1 MLVRCLNCMKEYEER
16 YEVCPHC
23 GFVRG
28 TAPDEPYHLVPGI
41 RLQNRYVIG
50 TVVGFGG
57 FGVIYRA
64 WDERLETMVAIK
76 EYYPAGIVQRIP
88 GQSEVIIYTGNG
100 KTEFEKG
107 VERFLDEARNMAKF
121 STHPHIMNVY
131 DFFEENHTAY
141 IVMEFLNGI
150 SLKQYVRVAGGKIE
164 KDVAVE
170 IISSICE
177 ALKDIHKEGIIH
189 RDISPDNIF
198 ICEDGKIKLIDFGA
212 ARFSTGEE
220 EKTLSIILKPGFAPP
235 EQYRSKS
242 KQGPWTDVYALAAT
256 LYRIVTGIVPEES
269 VNRIVEDNVKSPA
282 ELDPQIPENF
292 SNALMKGMAL
302 NQDLRFQSIEDFQN
316 AILDK
321 KKVTDLKAELKR
333 RKLKRGISIG
343 AAVVVLLIGGFF
355 TYRSFSDKKA
365 QVELPETTV
374 SIWVPIKENEESGKE
389 TEMLQTM
396 VSKFQ
401 EDQPKVD
408 IEIREI
414 PQDLYAEEIAKAADA
429 KTLPTVFV
437 SDGMD
442 DSMQDIMAD
451 VKDVYTYINANEY
464 YFLNDAKKEI
474 IENKKMPMGF
484 VVPVAYVRRGKGV
497 DIDNVEV
504 ETLDQVRKGED
515 ALNYFIAPD
524 MQDYV
529 FQSLV
534 GEDAGN
540 IQAAHD
546 QYIKDLEQAGQK
558 EEATDTAKD
567 MFRDGKLTY
576 YLAGTN
582 ELTYMNHEV
591 AGLYEMRPIVSDTVK
606 GEFVDCYS
614 ISAQANDE
622 EQHAA
627 AVLLAYM
634 LAEGPQKT
642 MHIVNKNAIPVNKKA
657 YDAFLDTNKK
667 YEIINEYYLDKLT
680 F

>member
-1 MLVRCLNCMKEYEER
+1 MKEYEEQ
-16 YEVCPHC
+16 YEVCPYC

-28 TAPDEPYHLVPGI
+28 TAPDEPYHLIPGV

-88 GQSEVIIYTGNG
+88 GQSEVIVYTGNG

-107 VERFLDEARNMAKF
+107 IERFLDEARNMAKF

-150 SLKQYVRVAGGKIE
+150 SLKQYVKAVGGKIK
-164 KDVAVE
+164 KDNAVK
-170 IISSICE
+170 IIDSICN

-198 ICEDGKIKLIDFGA
+198 ICEDGRVKLIDFGA

-256 LYRIVTGIVPEES
+256 LYRIVTGVVPEES
-269 VNRIVEDNVKSPA
+269 VNRIVEDNVKSPS
-282 ELDPQIPENF
+282 ELDPDIPENF

-302 NQDLRFQSIEDFQN
+302 NQDLRFQSIEEFQN

-321 KKVTDLKAELKR
+321 KKITDLKVELKR
-333 RKLKRGISIG
+333 RKMRRGMSIG
-343 AAVVVLLIGGFF
+343 AAVVILMIGGFF
-355 TYRSFSDKKA
+355 TYRSFADKKE
-365 QVELPETTV
+365 QVELPEMTI
-374 SIWVPIKENEESGKE
+374 SIWVPIEDDQESGEEEKMIL
-389 TEMLQTM
+389 EML
-396 VSKFQ
+396 SKFQ
-401 EDQPKVD
+401 EDQPKVTVAV
-408 IEIREI
+408 EEI
-414 PQDLYAEEIAKAADA
+414 PKNLYEDELKKAADA
-429 KTLPTVFV
+429 GTLPTVFA
-437 SDGMD
+437 SDELEETI
-442 DSMQDIMAD
+442 QNNMAD
-451 VKDVYTYINANEY
+451 IKDVYTYINTGEY

-474 IENKKMPMGF
+474 IANKKMPMGF

-504 ETLDQVRKGED
+504 TTFDQIRTGED
-515 ALNYFIAPD
+515 TLNYYISPD
-524 MQDYV
+524 MKECV
-529 FQSLV
+529 FQSLI
-534 GEDAGN
+534 GENQED
-540 IQAAHD
+540 IQAASN
-546 QYIKDLEQAGQK
+546 QYDKDLEQADQ
-558 EEATDTAKD
+558 EESDTDAAKD
-567 MFRDGKLTY
+567 KFKEGKLTY

-582 ELTYMNHEV
+582 ELVYMNHEV
-591 AGLYEMRPIVSDTVK
+591 AGLYEMRPIISDTLK
-606 GEFVDCYS
+606 GTFADSYS
-614 ISAQANDE
+614 ISAQADDE

-627 AVLLAYM
+627 AVMLAYM

-642 MHIVNKNAIPVNKKA
+642 MHIVNKNAIPVNKNA
-657 YDAFLDTNKK
+657 YDAFFDTNKK
-667 YEIINEYYLDKLT
+667 YQIISDYYLDKLS

>member
-1 MLVRCLNCMKEYEER
+1 MKEYDER
-16 YEVCPHC
+16 YEVCPNC

-28 TAPDEPYHLVPGI
+28 TAPEEPYHLVPGV

-76 EYYPAGIVQRIP
+76 EYYPAGIIQRIP
-88 GQSEVIIYTGNG
+88 GQSEVIVYTGNG

-141 IVMEFLNGI
+141 IVMEFLKGI
-150 SLKQYVRVAGGKIE
+150 SLKQYVKAMGGKIS
-164 KDVAVE
+164 KDEAVE

-198 ICEDGKIKLIDFGA
+198 ICEDNKIKLIDFGA

-242 KQGPWTDVYALAAT
+242 KQGPWTDIYALAAT
-256 LYRIVTGIVPEES
+256 LYRIVTGVVPEES
-269 VNRIVEDNVKSPA
+269 VNRIVEDNVKSPT
-282 ELDPQIPENF
+282 ELDSEIPENF

-321 KKVTDLKAELKR
+321 KKVTDLKVELKK
-333 RKLKRGISIG
+333 RKLRRGISIG
-343 AAVVVLLIGGFF
+343 AAVIVLLIGVFF

-374 SIWVPIKENEESGKE
+374 SIWIPVDSDGETDKEIEMIK
-389 TEMLQTM
+389 TM

-408 IEIREI
+408 IEIKGI
-414 PQDLYAEEIAKAADA
+414 PQETYLDELAKAYESEE
-429 KTLPTVFV
+429 LPTIFM
-437 SDGMD
+437 SDEVDGAAQVM
-442 DSMQDIMAD
+442 MAD
-451 VKDVYTYINANEY
+451 IKDVYTYINVDEY

-474 IENKKMPMGF
+474 IANKRVPMGF
-484 VVPVAYVRRGKGV
+484 VAPVAYVRRGKGV
-497 DIDNVEV
+497 DIDNVEIKS
-504 ETLDQVRKGED
+504 LDQVREGED
-515 ALNYFIAPD
+515 ELNYFIPLD

-529 FQSLV
+529 FPSLV
-534 GEDAGN
+534 GDDPQN
-540 IQAAHD
+540 IQKAQD
-546 QYIKDLEQAGQK
+546 QYFKDLEQAGLK
-558 EEATDTAKD
+558 ESDHIFGIDIFGID
-567 MFRDGKLTY
+567 MFTDGKLTY

-582 ELTYMNHEV
+582 DLTYMNRAV
-591 AGLYEMRPIVSDTVK
+591 PGLYEMRPIVSDTVK

-614 ISAQANDE
+614 ISIQADEE

-642 MHIVNKNAIPVNKKA
+642 MHIVNKNAIPINKKA
-657 YDAFLDTNKK
+657 YDEFLNVNKK
-667 YEIINEYYLDKLT
+667 YEIINDYYLDKLT